1 MSLPEIKIHLIAKI
15 QNTNDQILLNQIS
28 EWMDGIGGSLVL
40 PLNEIQKLKIEK
52 SRQDIKQGKFKTQ
65 VELFTKFRNAYGNNL
80 VSTGRR

>member
-1 MSLPEIKIHLIAKI
+1 MSLPKIKNRLIAKI
-15 QNTNDQILLNQIS
+15 QNTNYQILLNQIS

-65 VELFTKFRNAYGNNL
+65 AELFSKIRNA
-80 VSTGRR
+80 

>member
-1 MSLPEIKIHLIAKI
+1 MSLPKIKNRLIAKI
-15 QNTNDQILLNQIS
+15 QNTNYQILLNQIS

-65 VELFTKFRNAYGNNL
+65 VELFTKFRNA
-80 VSTGRR
+80 